1 MTNHS
6 TSSEKSNKIS
16 YVFIFAALAIGILVI
31 IGAIFPDQFGDISSS
46 ISGWVTEYFG
56 WYYIILVT
64 VIVLFCIFLV
74 FSPIGKLK
82 LGQPDDVPEFNTVSW
97 ITMLF
102 SAGMGIGLVFY
113 GAGEPMAHFMSPPTA
128 DAGTTAALTEAME
141 STFLHYGIHAWAI
154 YGIVGLSL
162 AYSSFRKGEVGLLS
176 KSLRPLFGN
185 LVDGWLG
192 ILVDVLAVFAT
203 VIGVAVSLGIGA
215 MQINGGLNYLFDIPV
230 SLVTQGIIIAVVT
243 VLFLYSAWSGLSK
256 GIQYLSN
263 INMVLAAILFA
274 VILIVGPT
282 MLILNLM
289 TTGTGG
295 YLSSIVFN
303 SFDVAPL
310 NPQKEEWLSSWT
322 IYYWGWWMSW
332 SPFVG
337 IFIARVSKGR
347 TIREFII
354 AVLLVPTV
362 IGIIWFSVFG
372 ITGISTAMDKPEIF
386 NMATEVQL
394 FAVFDQLPMGTIMSI
409 LAILLV
415 SIFFITSADSATFVL
430 GMQSSHGNL
439 TPSGKTKITWGISLS
454 AIAFTLLAAG
464 GETGLNALQS
474 AAIIAALPFSFIII
488 AMMIAFYKDA
498 NNERK
503 YLGLSITPDR
513 ERMKNY
519 KESTLEEYQE
529 DLEAYADEDKPK
541 GI

>member
-16 YVFIFAALAIGILVI
+16 YVFVFSAIIIGLLVI
-31 IGAIFPDQFGDISSS
+31 IGAIFPDQFGE
-46 ISGWVTEYFG
+46 ISGALSAWVTEYFG
-56 WYYIILVT
+56 WYYMILVT
-64 VIVLFCIFLV
+64 SIVLFCIFLV

-113 GAGEPMAHFMSPPTA
+113 GAGEPMAHFMAPPTA
-128 DAGTTAALTEAME
+128 DPGTTEALAESMR

-192 ILVDVLAVFAT
+192 IVVDVLAVFAT

-215 MQINGGLNYLFDIPV
+215 MQINGGLNYLLGIPV
-230 SLVTQGIIIAVVT
+230 GLLSQGIIIAVVT
-243 VLFLYSAWSGLSK
+243 ILFLYSAWSGLSK

-263 INMVLAAILFA
+263 LNMVLAGLLFA
-274 VILIVGPT
+274 IILIVGPT
-282 MLILNLM
+282 MMILNVM

-295 YLSSIVFN
+295 YLSSIIYN

-310 NPQKEEWLSSWT
+310 NPQKAEWLSSWT

-347 TIREFII
+347 TVREFII
-354 AVLLVPTV
+354 AVLMVPTV

-372 ITGISTAMDKPEIF
+372 ITGISTGLDNPEIF

-394 FAVFDQLPMGTIMSI
+394 FAIFDQLPMGTILSI
-409 LAILLV
+409 FAILLV
-415 SIFFITSADSATFVL
+415 SSFFITSADSATFVL
-430 GMQSSHGNL
+430 GMQTSHGDL
-439 TPSGKTKITWGISLS
+439 TPSAKTKLVWGISLS

-474 AAIIAALPFSFIII
+474 AAIIAALPFSFIVI

-503 YLGLSITPDR
+503 YLGLSITPDK

-519 KESTLEEYQE
+519 KESSLEEYQE
-529 DLEAYADEDKPK
+529 DLEAYADEDKPR
-541 GI
+541 GV